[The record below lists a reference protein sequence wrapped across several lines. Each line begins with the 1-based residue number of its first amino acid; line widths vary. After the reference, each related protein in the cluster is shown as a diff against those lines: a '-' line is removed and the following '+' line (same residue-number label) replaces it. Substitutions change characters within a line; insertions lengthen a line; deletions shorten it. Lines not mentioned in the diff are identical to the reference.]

1 METISERLKEE
12 RLRLGMTQLE
22 MATAGGCKRQAQ
34 IRYESG
40 DRSPDGDYFSAIAA
54 AGADVNYI
62 LTGVRIPTVIDKQV
76 EAAIKLFEGMDKK
89 QREAALSAITNQERL
104 KPVERL
110 LMSA

>member
-1 METISERLKEE
+1 MDTLHERLKEE
-12 RLRLGMTQLE
+12 RIRLGLNQDDFAE
-22 MATAGGCKRQAQ
+22 KGGVKRRAQ
-34 IRYESG
+34 IHYESG
-40 DRSPDGDYFSAIAA
+40 DRCPDGHYFSAIAA

-89 QREAALSAITNQERL
+89 QREAALSVITNQERL

-110 LMSA
+110 RMTA